1 MSLKQSAG
9 DRSKLA
15 PLPKSH
21 AGAYSLQAEATELG
35 SSGGGEP
42 VDWVDLRSLGV

>member
-1 MSLKQSAG
+1 MLNHFQGKNQNINTTLQRG
-9 DRSKLA
+9 FP

-42 VDWVDLRSLGV
+42 AD